1 MTKVVKL
8 TVHKNTLAKRRRK
21 EMRDRALATIKE
33 AFTDNN
39 VTAFALVA
47 IDDNEN
53 SVTIS
58 DGGTLSPSQ
67 FAVLLRQ
74 ALDEETMTAPAPERE
89 ADGDG

>member
-1 MTKVVKL
+1 MGVNGAGSRHVL
-8 TVHKNTLAKRRRK
+8 SGRHGHVQAPRVRQA
-21 EMRDRALATIKE
+21 ALQ
-33 AFTDNN
+33 